1 MEKTDIDFDFS
12 LVISILD
19 VFMLLHR
26 CEKRE
31 RERERE
37 RERNSQGLVQNRQVC
52 LQCSI
57 EKKLNKTAPF
67 FFFFTFVLRRP
78 WIIEWQA

>member
-26 CEKRE
+26 CEKKKE
-31 RERERE
+31 KK
-37 RERNSQGLVQNRQVC
+37 RNSQGLVQNRQVC
-52 LQCSI
+52 LQCST
-57 EKKLNKTAPF
+57 EKSYIKQLLF
-67 FFFFTFVLRRP
+67 LRLFCAVRG
-78 WIIEWQA
+78 